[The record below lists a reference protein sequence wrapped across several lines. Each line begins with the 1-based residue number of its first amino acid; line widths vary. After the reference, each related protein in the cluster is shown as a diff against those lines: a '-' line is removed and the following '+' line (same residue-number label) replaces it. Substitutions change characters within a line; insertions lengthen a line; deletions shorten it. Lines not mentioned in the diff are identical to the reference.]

1 MRDRDAVTMSEH
13 WTLDYI
19 KWDRFDPS
27 KVDPLLLKAVKA
39 ASLVEYN
46 ALDYVEY
53 LKQVFK
59 GDAATLAE
67 VERWGWEEV
76 QHGEALGRW
85 AEMADPTWSFKDA
98 FARFKE
104 GYKAP
109 HFINPN
115 GSIRGSRIGEL
126 IARCV
131 VECGTSSYY
140 TALRDEAQEPV
151 LKQIAHMIASDEF
164 KHYRL
169 FYDLM
174 GAQPEKKPGFFR
186 RVYIAITRIGEAE
199 DDELA
204 SAFYYAN
211 VPQAEQSATP
221 YDQKKFAHAYEH
233 HASRFYRQQ
242 HIERAVAMVAKA
254 VGEFHQDSWI
264 VRLSGRFAW
273 VLFRWRAKPAA
284 A

>member
-1 MRDRDAVTMSEH
+1 MAER
-13 WTLDYI
+13 WTLDHI
-19 KWDRFDPS
+19 KWDQFDGS

-39 ASLVEYN
+39 ASIVEYN
-46 ALDYVEY
+46 ARDYVEY
-53 LKQVFK
+53 LRHVFR
-59 GDAATLAE
+59 GDAATLE
-67 VERWGWEEV
+67 EIERWGWEEV

-85 AEMADPTWSFKDA
+85 AEMADPSFKFQET
-98 FARFKE
+98 FARFKA
-104 GYKAP
+104 GYRPA
-109 HFINPN
+109 HFLNPN
-115 GSIRGSRIGEL
+115 GSVRGSRVGEL

-140 TALRDEAQEPV
+140 TALRDAVDEPV

-174 GAQPEKKPGFFR
+174 VRQPERKPNFLR
-186 RVYIAITRIGEAE
+186 RLWIAVSRIGEAE

-211 VPQAEQSATP
+211 VARENEAVIP
-221 YDQKKFAHAYEH
+221 YDRKRYARLYEH
-233 HASRFYRQQ
+233 HASRFYRQE

-254 VGEFHQDSWI
+254 VGEFHPESRI
-264 VRLSGRFAW
+264 VRWVGRAAW
-273 VLFRWRAKPAA
+273 SLFRWRTKPSAERMPQA
-284 A
+284 VA

>member
-1 MRDRDAVTMSEH
+1 MAEH

-19 KWDRFDPS
+19 KWDRFTPD
-27 KVDPLLLKAVKA
+27 KVDPLMLKAVKA

-46 ALDYVEY
+46 ATDYVAY
-53 LKQVFK
+53 LKEVFK
-59 GDAATLAE
+59 GDPKTIAE

-85 AEMADPTWSFKDA
+85 AELADPTWSFKDA

-104 GYKAP
+104 GYKP
-109 HFINPN
+109 SHFLNPN
-115 GSIRGSRIGEL
+115 GSVRGSRIGEL

-140 TALRDEAQEPV
+140 TALRDEAAEPV

-169 FYDLM
+169 FYDLI
-174 GAQPEKKPGFFR
+174 GIQPEKRPNLLKR
-186 RVYIAITRIGEAE
+186 LYIAATRVSEAE

-211 VPQAEQSATP
+211 VARDAEATTP
-221 YDQKKFAHAYEH
+221 YDRKLYAKLYEQHAQ
-233 HASRFYRQQ
+233 RFYRQH
-242 HIERAVAMVAKA
+242 HIEHAVAMIAKA
-254 VGEFHQDSWI
+254 VGEFPPESRV
-264 VRLSGRFAW
+264 VRWAGRAVW
-273 VLFRWRAKPAA
+273 ALFVWRAKPVAA
-284 A
+284 

>member
-1 MRDRDAVTMSEH
+1 VAGH
-13 WTLDYI
+13 WTLDHI
-19 KWDRFDPS
+19 KWSEFDAS
-27 KVDPLLLKAVKA
+27 KVDPLLLRAVKA

-46 ALDYVEY
+46 APDYVDY
-53 LKQVFK
+53 LKAVFA
-59 GDAATLAE
+59 GDAAAVAE
-67 VERWGWEEV
+67 MERWGWEEV

-85 AEMADPTWSFKDA
+85 AEMADPSWSFKDA
-98 FARFKE
+98 FARFKD
-104 GYKAP
+104 GYKPP
-109 HFINPN
+109 HFHNPN
-115 GSIRGSRIGEL
+115 GSIRGSRVGEL

-140 TALRDEAQEPV
+140 TALRDEAAEPV

-174 GAQPEKKPGFFR
+174 AQQKEQRPGFFKR
-186 RVYIAITRIGEAE
+186 LWIAVTRVQEAE

-211 VPQAEQSATP
+211 VAQADETHIAYDRKLYARLYEQ
-221 YDQKKFAHAYEH
+221 
-233 HASRFYRQQ
+233 HASRFYREQ
-242 HIERAVAMVAKA
+242 HIRNAVSMAAKA
-254 VGEFHQDSWI
+254 VGEFHPDSRV
-264 VRLSGRFAW
+264 VRWTGGAAW
-273 VLFRWRAKPAA
+273 RLFKWRAKPVEAA

>member
-1 MRDRDAVTMSEH
+1 MAEH
-13 WTLDYI
+13 WTLDHI
-19 KWDRFDPS
+19 KWTEFDSS
-27 KVDPLLLKAVKA
+27 KIDPLLLKAVKA

-46 ALDYVEY
+46 AMDYVDY
-53 LKQVFK
+53 LKSVFT

-67 VERWGWEEV
+67 VERWGYEEV

-85 AEMADPTWSFKDA
+85 AEMADPAWSFQDA
-98 FARFKE
+98 FARFKA
-104 GYKAP
+104 GYKP
-109 HFINPN
+109 THFVNPN
-115 GSIRGSRIGEL
+115 GSVRGSRVGEL

-151 LKQIAHMIASDEF
+151 LKQIAHLIASDEF

-174 GAQPEKKPGFFR
+174 AQQPERKPNLLQR
-186 RVYIAITRIGEAE
+186 LWIAITRVGEAE

-211 VPQAEQSATP
+211 VSRGEEASIPYHRKQYAALYEQ
-221 YDQKKFAHAYEH
+221 

-242 HIERAVAMVAKA
+242 HIERAVTMIAKA
-254 VGEFHQDSWI
+254 VGEFHPESRV
-264 VRLSGRFAW
+264 VRWSGRAAW
-273 VLFRWRAKPAA
+273 ALFKWRSKPAA
-284 A
+284 VNQAA

>member
-1 MRDRDAVTMSEH
+1 MAGH
-13 WTLDYI
+13 WTLDHI
-19 KWDRFDPS
+19 KWAEFDTA
-27 KVDPLLLKAVKA
+27 KVDPLMLKAVKA

-46 ALDYVEY
+46 AMDYVAY
-53 LKQVFK
+53 LKAVFA
-59 GDAATLAE
+59 GDPITLAE

-98 FARFKE
+98 FERFKA
-104 GYKAP
+104 GYKP
-109 HFINPN
+109 THFLNPN
-115 GSIRGSRIGEL
+115 GSVRGSRVGEL

-140 TALRDEAQEPV
+140 TAMRDEAQEPV
-151 LKQIAHMIASDEF
+151 LKQISHLIASDEF

-174 GAQPEKKPGFFR
+174 LKQPEQKPNFLR
-186 RVYIAITRIGEAE
+186 RLWIAVTRVSEAE

-204 SAFYYAN
+204 SAFYFAN
-211 VPQAEQSATP
+211 VAKSEETRIRYDRKKYAALYEQ
-221 YDQKKFAHAYEH
+221 

-242 HIERAVAMVAKA
+242 HIESAVSMIAKA
-254 VGEFHQDSWI
+254 VGEFHPESRV
-264 VRLSGRFAW
+264 VRWSGRAAW
-273 VLFRWRAKPAA
+273 ALFKWRAKPSVAA
-284 A
+284 QAA

>member
-1 MRDRDAVTMSEH
+1 MTGH
-13 WTLDYI
+13 WTLDHI
-19 KWDRFDPS
+19 KWGDFDAS
-27 KVDPLLLKAVKA
+27 KVDPLVLKAVKA

-46 ALDYVEY
+46 AQDYVAY
-53 LKQVFK
+53 LNSVFQ
-59 GDAATLAE
+59 GDPATLAE

-85 AEMADPTWSFKDA
+85 AEMADPSWSFQGS
-98 FARFKE
+98 FARFKA
-104 GYKAP
+104 GYKPA
-109 HFINPN
+109 HFLNPN
-115 GSIRGSRIGEL
+115 GSVRGSRVGEL

-140 TALRDEAQEPV
+140 TAMRDEAAEPV

-174 GAQPEKKPGFFR
+174 SAQPEKRPGFFR
-186 RVYIAITRIGEAE
+186 RLHIAVTRVSEAE

-204 SAFYYAN
+204 SAFYFAN
-211 VPQAEQSATP
+211 VAQPDEARIP
-221 YDQKKFAHAYEH
+221 YDRKLYARLYEQ
-233 HASRFYRQQ
+233 HASRFYRER
-242 HIERAVAMVAKA
+242 HIRNAVGMIAKA
-254 VGEFHQDSWI
+254 IGEFHPDSRL
-264 VRLSGRFAW
+264 VRLAGGFAW
-273 VLFRWRAKPAA
+273 TLFRWRAKPVPAA

>member
-1 MRDRDAVTMSEH
+1 VAGH
-13 WTLDYI
+13 WTLDHI
-19 KWDRFDPS
+19 KWDEFDRS

-53 LKQVFK
+53 LDAVFK
-59 GDAATLAE
+59 GDAVTLAE
-67 VERWGWEEV
+67 VKRWGWEEV

-85 AEMADPTWSFKDA
+85 AEMADPSWSFKDA
-98 FARFKE
+98 FARFKA
-104 GYKAP
+104 GYKPP
-109 HFINPN
+109 HFENPN
-115 GSIRGSRIGEL
+115 GSIRGSRVGEL

-140 TALRDEAQEPV
+140 TALRDEAAEPV

-174 GAQPEKKPGFFR
+174 AKQPEARPGFFKR
-186 RVYIAITRIGEAE
+186 LWIAVTRVQEAE

-211 VPQAEQSATP
+211 VAKADEAQVKYDRKLYARLYEQ
-221 YDQKKFAHAYEH
+221 
-233 HASRFYRQQ
+233 HASRFYREQ
-242 HIERAVAMVAKA
+242 HIRSAVSMAAKA
-254 VGEFHQDSWI
+254 VGEFHPDSRV
-264 VRLSGRFAW
+264 VRWTGGAAW
-273 VLFRWRAKPAA
+273 RLFKWRAKPVEAA

>member
-1 MRDRDAVTMSEH
+1 MAGH
-13 WTLDYI
+13 WTLDLI
-19 KWDRFDPS
+19 KWKDFDAT
-27 KVDPLLLKAVKA
+27 KVDPLMLKAVKA

-46 ALDYVEY
+46 AMDYVDY
-53 LKQVFK
+53 LKAVFT
-59 GDAATLAE
+59 GDPETLAE

-85 AEMADPTWSFKDA
+85 AEMADPSWSFQDA
-98 FARFKE
+98 FARFKK
-104 GYKAP
+104 GYRPP
-109 HFINPN
+109 HFLNPN
-115 GSIRGSRIGEL
+115 GSVRGSRVGEL

-140 TALRDEAQEPV
+140 TAMRDEAQEPV

-174 GAQPEKKPGFFR
+174 LKQPEQKPNFLR
-186 RVYIAITRIGEAE
+186 RLWIAMTRVSEAE

-211 VPQAEQSATP
+211 VLRADESTTP
-221 YDQKKFAHAYEH
+221 YDRKKYAALYEQY
-233 HASRFYRQQ
+233 ASRFYRQQ
-242 HIERAVAMVAKA
+242 HIERAVTMIAKA
-254 VGEFHQDSWI
+254 VGEFHPDSRV
-264 VRLSGRFAW
+264 VRWSGRAAW
-273 VLFRWRAKPAA
+273 ALFKWRAKPTPVASQAA
-284 A
+284 